1 MSSELFRKYI
11 DLVEGKEQ
19 LDEGLAKALGVLGL
33 LSIAG
38 IAGQHMAATP
48 NYDQVVKSPQFTQ
61 QLKHNLAAN
70 KEYAAADDYFKGAD
84 VLAHPEKYSDDDRR
98 FYTPIQNATA
108 NMARGAEFNDTYR
121 QTVDQALDTVK
132 AQQPTIWNKI
142 KDTVSDMKKRL

>member
-1 MSSELFRKYI
+1 
-11 DLVEGKEQ
+11 
-19 LDEGLAKALGVLGL
+19 
-33 LSIAG
+33 
-38 IAGQHMAATP
+38 MAATP